1 MRLKAG
7 SKAVRWYSGAGEFA
21 TSCPFHKHE
30 SLVKSRT
37 NFQIPHIFYLRT
49 MIDPLTITASIGFG
63 LAVISFLSNSV
74 STLTRQG
81 TEFERCKQLLTGYSY
96 QLKDREKNLLAWR
109 FHWYGDYGY
118 SEDTYYYC
126 WGNDYEE
133 FKERFKEIRKLMS
146 DLAGHMALQPESGEF
161 PGLLK
166 GEGRDWTD
174 ILSCIK
180 KQGWQQPEARNFVG
194 KLAFAISN
202 NAKLKKKLALLKI
215 LTEGLCNSSCISF
228 RLRRGHEIDKNPTPV
243 EIQRLDRTRALLQGL
258 AKFANELYAFHAQNY
273 TKGELDLELRLP
285 DSDGD
290 ASQIYLPAS
299 ISIHLTGRHNV
310 FEYST
315 TLNSVPKSIANLST
329 SERIYLS
336 FLIVG
341 RRIFDYQKKGN
352 LRFQKRQSPKGSVP
366 DKFSLLVA
374 HEKLLRRRC
383 LLFHSVL

>member
-1 MRLKAG
+1 
-7 SKAVRWYSGAGEFA
+7 
-21 TSCPFHKHE
+21 
-30 SLVKSRT
+30 
-37 NFQIPHIFYLRT
+37 

-202 NAKLKKKLALLKI
+202 NLHYSRFSRKDSVTQVVSASGFVEAMRSTRTQRPWKYNAWI
-215 LTEGLCNSSCISF
+215 GL
-228 RLRRGHEIDKNPTPV
+228 
-243 EIQRLDRTRALLQGL
+243 
-258 AKFANELYAFHAQNY
+258 ELYYRGWQSLQTNF
-273 TKGELDLELRLP
+273 
-285 DSDGD
+285 
-290 ASQIYLPAS
+290 
-299 ISIHLTGRHNV
+299 
-310 FEYST
+310 
-315 TLNSVPKSIANLST
+315 TLFTPRTIPRENWI
-329 SERIYLS
+329 
-336 FLIVG
+336 
-341 RRIFDYQKKGN
+341 
-352 LRFQKRQSPKGSVP
+352 
-366 DKFSLLVA
+366 
-374 HEKLLRRRC
+374 
-383 LLFHSVL
+383 